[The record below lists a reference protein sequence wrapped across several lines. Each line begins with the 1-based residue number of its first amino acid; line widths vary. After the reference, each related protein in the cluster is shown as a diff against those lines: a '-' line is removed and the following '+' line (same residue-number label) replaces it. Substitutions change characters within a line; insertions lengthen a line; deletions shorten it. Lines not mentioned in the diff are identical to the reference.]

1 MAVTP
6 KAPAAK
12 PAPVEVTDKEI
23 IEAEQ
28 EVEDMQKHI
37 DTVMVQNVHNDS
49 IDMKHQLLVPKGIGL
64 ATVAEQEALHMY
76 LKVVK

>member
-1 MAVTP
+1 MAELQ

-12 PAPVEVTDKEI
+12 PAPEVDKH
-23 IEAEQ
+23 EA
-28 EVEDMQKHI
+28 
-37 DTVMVQNVHNDS
+37 TVTVQNVHDDF
-49 IDMKHQLLVPKGIGL
+49 IDMKHQKLAPKGIGL